1 MTRHQAFALAV
12 VDLTDTNG
20 TLHHLAAG
28 AALALDDAPIAMLF
42 AVLQPSRESQVHEQ
56 RFYTKATSTK
66 DTWSSLQPFLPHRSL
81 Y

>member
-1 MTRHQAFALAV
+1 
-12 VDLTDTNG
+12 
-20 TLHHLAAG
+20 
-28 AALALDDAPIAMLF
+28 MLV
-42 AVLQPSRESQVHEQ
+42 AVLEPSRESQVHEQ